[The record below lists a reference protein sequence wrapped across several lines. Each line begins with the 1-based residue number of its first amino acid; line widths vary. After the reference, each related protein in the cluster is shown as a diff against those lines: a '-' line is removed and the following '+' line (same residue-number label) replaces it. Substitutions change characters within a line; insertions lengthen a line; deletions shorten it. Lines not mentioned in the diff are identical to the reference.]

1 MQTIENLK
9 PSLKIPP
16 HSIEAEQAVL
26 GGLMLDNN
34 AWEQIADQLTEKDFY
49 RSDHRVIF
57 RAISTLAVQ
66 DKPIDLLT
74 ISERLEAQ
82 KELEDVGGL
91 GYLGQLAKN
100 TPSAANI
107 VAYADIVKERAVLR
121 QLIEVG
127 SEISSS
133 GFEPKGR
140 IATELVDEA
149 ERRVFAIAERG
160 GMRVKE
166 GPQGIAEVLSR
177 TVDRIEKLFESDSPI
192 TGVSSGF
199 NDFDKLTS
207 GLQES
212 DLIIVAGR
220 PSMGKTTFAMNIA
233 EYIGM
238 KNQKP
243 VLIFSMEMPAE
254 QLAMRMLSSLGR
266 IEMQRIRSG
275 QLDDGDWPRLSSA
288 IAMMSEKKIF
298 IDDTGALGPGDVRAR
313 ARRLIREHGDL
324 GVIVVDYLQL
334 MRVPGNSEHRAAE
347 ISEISRSLKSLA
359 RELNVPVIALSQLNR
374 SLEQRTDRRPM
385 MSDLR
390 ECVTG
395 DTLVHLAD
403 GRRIPIAE
411 LEGQSVT
418 VHAIDEKDKLITANA
433 DAVWLVGEKQTY
445 TVHLASGREITATDE
460 HLLYGVKGWKKLGE
474 LNVGDHLAIARCIPE
489 PSQTI
494 EWPDLHVCLLGQMIG
509 DGSYLQGQ
517 PMRYTTASEENSE
530 MVRQAAESFGCTV
543 TRYKGQRTWHQLLIS
558 GNGTRWKSA
567 GVNKWFRELGIF
579 NQRSHEK
586 RIPREVFKLSN
597 RQIALLL
604 QHLWATDGCFYI
616 RNESSKGGHRIHYAT
631 NSKELAY
638 DVMALLLRF
647 GIVARLTA
655 AKKEGYKTGYMV
667 VVCGTEAMLKYLNL
681 IGAFGPKVAKANELK
696 ALLELTR
703 ANNNVDVIPNEIFTE
718 VKQSMQANGVSHR
731 QMSVL
736 RGTSYGGSAHFKFAP
751 SREVVMEYGQLLGD
765 EYLQQVAASDLFW
778 DRIVD
783 ITPSG
788 IKPVYDLTV
797 PGPANW
803 LADSIV
809 SHNSGALEQDADLI
823 VFIYRDEVYNKDTA
837 AKGSAEIII
846 AKQRNGPIGTVRL
859 TFLGHYSRFENF
871 TNRQMSESGVE
882 ESHFEPAG

>member
-1 MQTIENLK
+1 MANIESLK
-9 PSLKIPP
+9 PSLKVPP

-26 GGLMLDNN
+26 GGLMLDNS
-34 AWEQIADQLTEKDFY
+34 AWEQIADKLTEHDFY
-49 RSDHRVIF
+49 RPDHRIIF
-57 RAISTLAVQ
+57 RTIATLSVQ
-66 DKPIDLLT
+66 DKPIDLIT

-82 KELEDVGGL
+82 KEIDDVGGL

-107 VAYADIVKERAVLR
+107 SAYADIVKERAVLR

-127 SEISSS
+127 GEITGS

-140 IATELVDEA
+140 VASELVDEA
-149 ERRVFAIAERG
+149 ERKVFAIAERG
-160 GMRVKE
+160 GSQAKT

-233 EYIGM
+233 EFIGM
-238 KNQKP
+238 KGEKP

-313 ARRLIREHGDL
+313 ARRVVREHGGL
-324 GVIVVDYLQL
+324 GAIVIDYLQL

-347 ISEISRSLKSLA
+347 ISEISRSLKALA

-390 ECVTG
+390 E
-395 DTLVHLAD
+395 
-403 GRRIPIAE
+403 
-411 LEGQSVT
+411 
-418 VHAIDEKDKLITANA
+418 
-433 DAVWLVGEKQTY
+433 
-445 TVHLASGREITATDE
+445 
-460 HLLYGVKGWKKLGE
+460 
-474 LNVGDHLAIARCIPE
+474 
-489 PSQTI
+489 
-494 EWPDLHVCLLGQMIG
+494 
-509 DGSYLQGQ
+509 
-517 PMRYTTASEENSE
+517 
-530 MVRQAAESFGCTV
+530 
-543 TRYKGQRTWHQLLIS
+543 
-558 GNGTRWKSA
+558 
-567 GVNKWFRELGIF
+567 
-579 NQRSHEK
+579 
-586 RIPREVFKLSN
+586 
-597 RQIALLL
+597 
-604 QHLWATDGCFYI
+604 
-616 RNESSKGGHRIHYAT
+616 
-631 NSKELAY
+631 
-638 DVMALLLRF
+638 
-647 GIVARLTA
+647 
-655 AKKEGYKTGYMV
+655 
-667 VVCGTEAMLKYLNL
+667 
-681 IGAFGPKVAKANELK
+681 
-696 ALLELTR
+696 
-703 ANNNVDVIPNEIFTE
+703 
-718 VKQSMQANGVSHR
+718 
-731 QMSVL
+731 
-736 RGTSYGGSAHFKFAP
+736 
-751 SREVVMEYGQLLGD
+751 
-765 EYLQQVAASDLFW
+765 
-778 DRIVD
+778 
-783 ITPSG
+783 
-788 IKPVYDLTV
+788 
-797 PGPANW
+797 
-803 LADSIV
+803 
-809 SHNSGALEQDADLI
+809 SGALEQDADLI

-871 TNRQMSESGVE
+871 TNRQMSESGIE

>member
-1 MQTIENLK
+1 MSSVESIK

-34 AWEQIADQLTEKDFY
+34 AWEQVVDKLTEQDFY
-49 RSDHRVIF
+49 RADHRVIF
-57 RAISTLAVQ
+57 RAISSLSLQ
-66 DKPIDLLT
+66 DKPIDLIT

-82 KELEDVGGL
+82 DELNEIGGL
-91 GYLGQLAKN
+91 GYLGQIAKN

-107 VAYADIVKERAVLR
+107 AAYADIVKERAVLR

-127 SEISSS
+127 SEITGS

-140 IATELVDEA
+140 IASELVDEA
-149 ERRVFAIAERG
+149 ERKVFAIAERG
-160 GMRVKE
+160 GSMGNKT

-192 TGVSSGF
+192 TGVQSGF
-199 NDFDKLTS
+199 TDFDKLTS

-233 EYIGM
+233 EFIGM
-238 KNQKP
+238 KGEKP

-313 ARRLIREHGDL
+313 ARRIVREHGAL
-324 GVIVVDYLQL
+324 GAIVVDYLQL

-390 ECVTG
+390 E
-395 DTLVHLAD
+395 
-403 GRRIPIAE
+403 
-411 LEGQSVT
+411 
-418 VHAIDEKDKLITANA
+418 
-433 DAVWLVGEKQTY
+433 
-445 TVHLASGREITATDE
+445 
-460 HLLYGVKGWKKLGE
+460 
-474 LNVGDHLAIARCIPE
+474 
-489 PSQTI
+489 
-494 EWPDLHVCLLGQMIG
+494 
-509 DGSYLQGQ
+509 
-517 PMRYTTASEENSE
+517 
-530 MVRQAAESFGCTV
+530 
-543 TRYKGQRTWHQLLIS
+543 
-558 GNGTRWKSA
+558 
-567 GVNKWFRELGIF
+567 
-579 NQRSHEK
+579 
-586 RIPREVFKLSN
+586 
-597 RQIALLL
+597 
-604 QHLWATDGCFYI
+604 
-616 RNESSKGGHRIHYAT
+616 
-631 NSKELAY
+631 
-638 DVMALLLRF
+638 
-647 GIVARLTA
+647 
-655 AKKEGYKTGYMV
+655 
-667 VVCGTEAMLKYLNL
+667 
-681 IGAFGPKVAKANELK
+681 
-696 ALLELTR
+696 
-703 ANNNVDVIPNEIFTE
+703 
-718 VKQSMQANGVSHR
+718 
-731 QMSVL
+731 
-736 RGTSYGGSAHFKFAP
+736 
-751 SREVVMEYGQLLGD
+751 
-765 EYLQQVAASDLFW
+765 
-778 DRIVD
+778 
-783 ITPSG
+783 
-788 IKPVYDLTV
+788 
-797 PGPANW
+797 
-803 LADSIV
+803 
-809 SHNSGALEQDADLI
+809 SGALEQDADLI

-871 TNRQMSESGVE
+871 SGRQMSESGME
-882 ESHFEPAG
+882 ESHFETA